1 MFFSSARDSIN
12 EIKESFSKESLLGS
26 FLFFL
31 VLSSWYVLRPVRNEM
46 AVANVDDLPYLLA
59 AGAIAMLLINP
70 IYSLVVSKT
79 NLRKIVIYCYS
90 FLIVNLLIF
99 LSTWKFLGIGDS
111 VWIGR
116 IFYVWCNVYSFFV
129 VSIFWVVIINIFR
142 NSKTRSFYGVI
153 MAGGSL
159 GAIFGSEISK
169 RFSNSFDVYGLEFFT
184 LSAAILLFFAMLLAM
199 NITRS
204 KMNEKILDKNSVG
217 GGSLDSIKNSIQSE
231 EIRNIAA
238 YVWMWTCL
246 MTIQWI
252 TAINIIEEWSSD
264 SQQRISFFATIE
276 QIVSPLTLLI
286 QLFLTNIIIR
296 KVGIKNIMILYGF
309 LFLIAYLLYGF
320 FPSIVA
326 VAIVTVFLRV
336 FEYGFNKPTREI
348 IYSTLKQNDRYKSSV
363 LIDTFVSRFGDLTGS
378 ALIKLAGFT
387 TITFNA
393 LPLMALPIAGYLS
406 FLGMRISKENK
417 IKDL

>member
-70 IYSLVVSKT
+70 IYSWVVSKT

-111 VWIGR
+111 VWVGR

-169 RFSNSFDVYGLEFFT
+169 RFSNSFDEYGLEFFT

-231 EIRNIAA
+231 EIRNIAG

-276 QIVSPLTLLI
+276 QIVSPLTLFI

-387 TITFNA
+387 TITFNS

-417 IKDL
+417 IRDL

>member
-70 IYSLVVSKT
+70 IYSWVVSKT

-111 VWIGR
+111 VWVGR

-169 RFSNSFDVYGLEFFT
+169 RFSNSFDEYGLEFFT

-296 KVGIKNIMILYGF
+296 KVGIKNIMIIYGF

-387 TITFNA
+387 TITFNS

-417 IKDL
+417 IRDL

>member
-70 IYSLVVSKT
+70 IYSWVVSKT

-111 VWIGR
+111 VWVGR

-169 RFSNSFDVYGLEFFT
+169 RFSNSFDEYGLEFFT

-217 GGSLDSIKNSIQSE
+217 GGSLDSIKNSIKSE

-387 TITFNA
+387 TITFNS

-417 IKDL
+417 IRDL

>member
-70 IYSLVVSKT
+70 IYSWVVSKT

-111 VWIGR
+111 VWVGR

-169 RFSNSFDVYGLEFFT
+169 RFSNSFEAYGLEFFT

-309 LFLIAYLLYGF
+309 LFLRAYLLYGF

-387 TITFNA
+387 TITFNS

-417 IKDL
+417 IRDL

>member
-70 IYSLVVSKT
+70 IYSWVVSKT

-111 VWIGR
+111 VWVGR

-199 NITRS
+199 SITRS

-217 GGSLDSIKNSIQSE
+217 GGSLDSIKNSIKSE
-231 EIRNIAA
+231 EIRNIAS

-387 TITFNA
+387 TITFNS
-393 LPLMALPIAGYLS
+393 LPLMALPIAGFLS

-417 IKDL
+417 IRDL

>member
-1 MFFSSARDSIN
+1 MFFSSSRDLIN

-70 IYSLVVSKT
+70 IYSWVVSKT

-111 VWIGR
+111 VWVGR

-169 RFSNSFDVYGLEFFT
+169 RFSNSFEVYGLEFFT

-199 NITRS
+199 SITRS

-217 GGSLDSIKNSIQSE
+217 GGSLDSIKNSIKSE
-231 EIRNIAA
+231 EIRNIAS

>member
-1 MFFSSARDSIN
+1 MFFSLARDSIN

-70 IYSLVVSKT
+70 IYSWVVSKT
-79 NLRKIVIYCYS
+79 NLKKIVIYCYS

-111 VWIGR
+111 VWVGR

-169 RFSNSFDVYGLEFFT
+169 RFSNSFDEYGLEFFT
-184 LSAAILLFFAMLLAM
+184 FSAAILLFFAMLLAM

-387 TITFNA
+387 TITFNS

-417 IKDL
+417 IRDL

>member
-59 AGAIAMLLINP
+59 AGAVAMLLINP
-70 IYSLVVSKT
+70 IYSWVVSKT
-79 NLRKIVIYCYS
+79 NLRKIIIYCYS

-111 VWIGR
+111 VWVGR

-169 RFSNSFDVYGLEFFT
+169 RFSNSFDEYGLEFFT

-387 TITFNA
+387 TITFNS

-417 IKDL
+417 IRDL

>member
-59 AGAIAMLLINP
+59 AGAVAMLLINP
-70 IYSLVVSKT
+70 IYSWVVSKT

-111 VWIGR
+111 VWVGR

-169 RFSNSFDVYGLEFFT
+169 RFSNSFDEYGLEFFT

-231 EIRNIAA
+231 EIRNIAG

-276 QIVSPLTLLI
+276 QIVSPLTLFI

-387 TITFNA
+387 TITFNS

-417 IKDL
+417 IRDL

>member
-1 MFFSSARDSIN
+1 LGIFLINSIKNSISKDSFFG
-12 EIKESFSKESLLGS
+12 SL
-26 FLFFL
+26 LFFL
-31 VLSSWYVLRPVRNEM
+31 VLSSWYTLRPVRNEM
-46 AVANVDDLPYLLA
+46 AVANVDELPYLLA
-59 AGAIAMLLINP
+59 AGALAMLIINP
-70 IYSLVVSKT
+70 IYSWVVSKT

-111 VWIGR
+111 VWVGR

-169 RFSNSFDVYGLEFFT
+169 RFSNSFDEYGLEFFT

-387 TITFNA
+387 TITFNS

-417 IKDL
+417 IRDL

>member
-59 AGAIAMLLINP
+59 AGAIVMLLINP
-70 IYSLVVSKT
+70 IYSWVVSKT

-99 LSTWKFLGIGDS
+99 LSTWRFLGIGDS
-111 VWIGR
+111 VWVGR

-169 RFSNSFDVYGLEFFT
+169 RFSNSFDEYGLEFFT

-387 TITFNA
+387 TITFNS

-417 IKDL
+417 IRDL

>member
-1 MFFSSARDSIN
+1 MFFSSARDSVN

-46 AVANVDDLPYLLA
+46 AVANVDDLPYLHA

-70 IYSLVVSKT
+70 IYSWVVSKT

-111 VWIGR
+111 VWVGR

-169 RFSNSFDVYGLEFFT
+169 RFSNSFDEYGLEFFT

-387 TITFNA
+387 TITFNS

-417 IKDL
+417 IRDL

>member
-70 IYSLVVSKT
+70 IYSWVVSKT

-111 VWIGR
+111 VWVGR

-129 VSIFWVVIINIFR
+129 VSIFWVLIINIFR

-169 RFSNSFDVYGLEFFT
+169 RFSNSFDEYGLEFFT
-184 LSAAILLFFAMLLAM
+184 FSAAILLFFAMLLAM

-387 TITFNA
+387 TITFNS

-417 IKDL
+417 IRDL

>member
-70 IYSLVVSKT
+70 IYSWVVSKT

-111 VWIGR
+111 VWVGR

-169 RFSNSFDVYGLEFFT
+169 RFSNSFDEYGLEFFT
-184 LSAAILLFFAMLLAM
+184 FSAAILLFFAMLLAM

-387 TITFNA
+387 TITFNS

-417 IKDL
+417 IRDL

>member
-111 VWIGR
+111 VWVGR

-169 RFSNSFDVYGLEFFT
+169 RFSNSFDEYGLEFFT

-217 GGSLDSIKNSIQSE
+217 GGSLDSIKNSIKSE

-387 TITFNA
+387 TITFNS

-417 IKDL
+417 IRDL

>member
-70 IYSLVVSKT
+70 IYSWVVSKT

-111 VWIGR
+111 VWVGR

-159 GAIFGSEISK
+159 GAIFGSEMSK

-387 TITFNA
+387 TITFNS

-417 IKDL
+417 IRDL

>member
-70 IYSLVVSKT
+70 IYSWVVSKT

-111 VWIGR
+111 VWVGR
-116 IFYVWCNVYSFFV
+116 VFYVWCNVYSFFV

-169 RFSNSFDVYGLEFFT
+169 RFSNSFDEYGLEFFT

-387 TITFNA
+387 TITFNS
-393 LPLMALPIAGYLS
+393 LPLMALPIA
-406 FLGMRISKENK
+406 
-417 IKDL
+417 

>member
-59 AGAIAMLLINP
+59 AGAVAMLLINP
-70 IYSLVVSKT
+70 IYSWVVSKT
-79 NLRKIVIYCYS
+79 NLRKILIYCYS

-111 VWIGR
+111 VWVGR

-169 RFSNSFDVYGLEFFT
+169 RFSNSFDEYGLEFFT

-387 TITFNA
+387 TITFNS

-417 IKDL
+417 IRDL

>member
-59 AGAIAMLLINP
+59 AGAVAMLLINP
-70 IYSLVVSKT
+70 IYSWVVSKT

-111 VWIGR
+111 VWVGR

-169 RFSNSFDVYGLEFFT
+169 RFSNSFDEYGLEFFT

-204 KMNEKILDKNSVG
+204 KMTEKILDKNSVG

-387 TITFNA
+387 TIAFNS

-417 IKDL
+417 IRDL

>member
-70 IYSLVVSKT
+70 IYSWVVSKT

-111 VWIGR
+111 VWVGR

-169 RFSNSFDVYGLEFFT
+169 RFSNSFDEYGLEFFT

-204 KMNEKILDKNSVG
+204 KITEKILDKNSVG

-387 TITFNA
+387 TITFNS

-417 IKDL
+417 IRDL

>member
-1 MFFSSARDSIN
+1 MFFSSAGDSIN

-59 AGAIAMLLINP
+59 AGAVAMLLINP
-70 IYSLVVSKT
+70 IYSWVVSKT

-111 VWIGR
+111 VWVGR

-169 RFSNSFDVYGLEFFT
+169 RFSNSFDEYGLEFFT

-387 TITFNA
+387 TITFNS

-417 IKDL
+417 IRDL

>member
-70 IYSLVVSKT
+70 IYSWVVSKT
-79 NLRKIVIYCYS
+79 NLKKIVIYCYS

-111 VWIGR
+111 VWVGR

-169 RFSNSFDVYGLEFFT
+169 RFSNSFDEYGLEFFT

-204 KMNEKILDKNSVG
+204 KMNEKILEKNSVG

-264 SQQRISFFATIE
+264 SQQRISFFAIIE
-276 QIVSPLTLLI
+276 QIVSPLTLII
-286 QLFLTNIIIR
+286 QLLLTNIIIR

-387 TITFNA
+387 TITFNS

-417 IKDL
+417 IRDL

>member
-70 IYSLVVSKT
+70 IYSWVVSKT
-79 NLRKIVIYCYS
+79 NLRKIVVYCYS

-111 VWIGR
+111 VWVGR

-169 RFSNSFDVYGLEFFT
+169 RFSNSFDEYGLEFFT

-387 TITFNA
+387 TITFNS

-417 IKDL
+417 IRDL

>member
-70 IYSLVVSKT
+70 IYSWVVSKT

-111 VWIGR
+111 VWVGR

-169 RFSNSFDVYGLEFFT
+169 RFSNSFEVYGLEFFT

-387 TITFNA
+387 TITFNS

-417 IKDL
+417 IRDL

>member
-169 RFSNSFDVYGLEFFT
+169 RFSNSFDEYGLEFFT

-387 TITFNA
+387 TITFNS

-417 IKDL
+417 IRDL

>member
-70 IYSLVVSKT
+70 IYSWVVSKT

-111 VWIGR
+111 VWVGR

-169 RFSNSFDVYGLEFFT
+169 RFSNSFEVYGLEFFT

-309 LFLIAYLLYGF
+309 LFLIAYLFYGF

-387 TITFNA
+387 TITFNL

>member
-1 MFFSSARDSIN
+1 MFFSFSRDSIN

-111 VWIGR
+111 VWVGR

-184 LSAAILLFFAMLLAM
+184 LSAAILLFFAMLLVM

-204 KMNEKILDKNSVG
+204 KMNEKILEKNSVG
-217 GGSLDSIKNSIQSE
+217 GGSLDSIKNSIKSE

-378 ALIKLAGFT
+378 ALIKLAGLT
-387 TITFNA
+387 TITFNS

>member
-1 MFFSSARDSIN
+1 MFFSSARDPLN

-70 IYSLVVSKT
+70 IYSWVVSKT

-111 VWIGR
+111 VWVGR

-169 RFSNSFDVYGLEFFT
+169 RFSNSFDEYGLEFFT

-387 TITFNA
+387 TITFNS

-417 IKDL
+417 IRDL

>member
-70 IYSLVVSKT
+70 IYSWVVSKT

-111 VWIGR
+111 VWVGR

-169 RFSNSFDVYGLEFFT
+169 RFSNSFDEYGLEFFT

-387 TITFNA
+387 TITFNS
-393 LPLMALPIAGYLS
+393 LPMMALPIAGYLS

-417 IKDL
+417 IRDL

>member
-70 IYSLVVSKT
+70 VYSWVVSKT

-111 VWIGR
+111 VWVGR

-169 RFSNSFDVYGLEFFT
+169 RFSNSFDEYGLEFFT

-387 TITFNA
+387 TITFNS

-406 FLGMRISKENK
+406 FLGMRISKEKK
-417 IKDL
+417 IRDL